1 MAKKQGT
8 KSAKKRFLIFGLIL
22 LIVAGIGVYFFTA
35 CNEKPELDDLSGSKN
50 YMCKLAGAPEEHSG
64 IDNIG
69 AVIYTLAQRDYYST
83 ESYTQVDAAMGVKQY
98 IKGGKDYKDG
108 IMIAN
113 TFSWSEA
120 SGLAAGFLPADVSLQ
135 KFYGAEKAVLRK
147 GAVTPEEWRQE
158 NWSRAGFEWNTGDP
172 YEILAKDEYQNTYG
186 VWGTEFADYIVNK
199 ETCLEVSEPVEE
211 NGLFTVTAKLDPQ
224 GATEYYVRQMVT
236 MGGLSS
242 VPEFSEVTMTLTFTE
257 DWSVQSILVEEFYST
272 KKAGISAKCS
282 STTQIVFSYDEADVD
297 VSAYEEYFCKYAD
310 ADSTGSAEQEKN
322 GLDYILSGIA
332 PILNED
338 TSLRLRADLGESS
351 LEGDLFLSLKG
362 LDIAGIAAGGDIDM
376 AQILAGIEVRA
387 KFGDLL
393 AGLCGGDIVLQYKDF
408 CGKLPL
414 AELLGSQ
421 SGGVGAQALAANA
434 AEEKPLFAVSEDWDK
449 DPSYIPAEL
458 NIGDVSVKL
467 GFSFEG
473 EGESYRWT
481 KIEAETQ
488 ALGMDIALSVEP
500 SAGEAI
506 PAPDASK
513 AVDLRPYIEE
523 ITALVQGKKYSV
535 GISYA
540 DAENHIAVSGAA
552 DIDLSQGDL
561 CIAAKVNVGLGAL
574 QIPAEVTVIGE
585 DVWLNVYGFC
595 AKTTLSELGDLLKDL
610 LSKVQ
615 MPQSEFSVSVADA
628 IAVLLNI
635 DYDKLF
641 AGLSLTDEKLAAELD
656 VSVLAET
663 VDALLGTDLGG
674 LLEKAGLSAQKLALE
689 YNKTAGAFA
698 LSFAGAELTLGAF
711 GGQIAQPE
719 NFAVTEGV
727 NFSLSGEITL
737 KDEQL
742 LPDAENNSL
751 TIGAQID
758 GEVRFAEGVQIGLHI
773 SLDDMPDVWVSYCD
787 GTITFACGDYW
798 MEVPQSEWLT
808 VVAKFSGLLGAEGE
822 NPLAPLMAVL
832 GENGL
837 NLASL
842 FEAIRISAEE
852 GGLGIMADL
861 SAWLGGNAPALDLLF
876 YSGQNG
882 LALECAS
889 MQISGVTLRG
899 MTAEIW
905 AKNGELTFPKLDAS
919 DRCEN
924 VFEFILNAY
933 TEIAQAQYIGLDFTY
948 DAPTLSVNL
957 GGHVQ
962 LAQAEDSAQVT
973 LYLDFTASIVEYTT
987 DENGAT
993 VEKGGHYLHLIIAE
1007 TPAEAEK
1014 AGASL
1019 YLTYSTVSLD
1029 ASTALR
1035 VYSPVADLFAAGKTI
1050 LPILSPLLGIS
1061 EDVYYFEFVETILSG
1076 YYESINSGIFGAM
1089 DTAQWC
1095 DLLLGIIEEY
1105 TPEDGE
1111 ASASGSASVS
1121 FGNDE
1126 SGNFVVR
1133 VGGISDGK
1141 GNIDMAVTALKNA
1154 EPVSAPADLTGY
1166 IDISSLAQLLQD
1178 FEYSYDYALEGG
1190 YRLTGTVQLDLKL
1203 GSLDIISLPVSL
1215 DIRVG
1220 FEVGDNITDR
1230 APYVYIKTFVPKKS
1244 FIVSITDA
1252 DTMTEIV
1259 IRGGNVYMLR
1269 NVGDSPV
1276 ASQDIYREFLRS
1288 VNEYH
1293 FPQFHTNKDQY
1304 YYDVTTRYTYQ
1315 TTQAEYR
1322 AMPLT
1327 EFATGGL
1334 NGILEQV
1341 YFIFNLSST
1350 VQGLIND
1357 NLPTGGESQP
1367 GTSYDAG
1374 QMVNSYVPVK
1384 EGDALTG
1391 YSMQLNLAAI
1401 AGDPDTFD
1409 TVDISIGR
1417 TYSKTVDGVDYY
1429 DLTSLNAEM
1438 DILGGIFHINMKV
1451 KHDAPGSDSQAD
1463 ALSREVIQLFEQNDI
1478 EITAGEI
1485 ASGTVNSEREWSV
1498 ERTEE
1503 QRLCT
1508 KCDSGETDHWGMSN
1522 WRYDESI
1529 KDWVQ
1534 C

>member
-1 MAKKQGT
+1 MAKKQKA

-69 AVIYTLAQRDYYST
+69 AVIYTLARRDYYST

-147 GAVTPEEWRQE
+147 GAVTPEEWKQE

-257 DWSVQSILVEEFYST
+257 DWSVQSILVEESYST

-282 STTQIVFSYDEADVD
+282 STTQIAFSYDEADVD
-297 VSAYEEYFCKYAD
+297 VSAYEEYFSKYAD
-310 ADSTGSAEQEKN
+310 ADSTGSAEQEKS

-338 TSLRLRADLGESS
+338 TSLRLRADFGESL

-421 SGGVGAQALAANA
+421 SGGTGAQVLAADA
-434 AEEKPLFAVSEDWDK
+434 AEEKPLFAVSEDWNK
-449 DPSYIPAEL
+449 DPAYIPAEL

-500 SAGEAI
+500 SAGETI

-523 ITALVQGKKYSV
+523 IAALVQGKKYSV

-540 DAENHIAVSGAA
+540 DAENHIAVSGTV

-561 CIAAKVNVGLGAL
+561 RIAAKVNVGLGAL
-574 QIPAEVTVIGE
+574 QIPAEVTVIGR

-610 LSKVQ
+610 LSDVQ

-628 IAVLLNI
+628 LAVLLNI

-663 VDALLGTDLGG
+663 ADALLGTDLGG

-689 YNKTAGAFA
+689 YDKTAGAFA

-719 NFAVTEGV
+719 KFAVTEGV
-727 NFSLSGEITL
+727 DFTLSGEITL

-773 SLDDMPDVWVSYCD
+773 SLDDLPDVWVSYCD

-837 NLASL
+837 DLASL
-842 FEAIRISAEE
+842 FEAIRISTEE
-852 GGLGIMADL
+852 GGLGIMANL
-861 SAWLGGNAPALDLLF
+861 SAWLGGNAPALDLLL

-882 LALECAS
+882 LAFDCAS
-889 MQISGVTLRG
+889 MQFSGVTLRG

-905 AKNGELTFPKLDAS
+905 AENGELTFPKLDAS

-948 DAPTLSVNL
+948 DAPTLSVDL
-957 GGHVQ
+957 GGRVQ

-1029 ASTALR
+1029 ADMALR

-1061 EDVYYFEFVETILSG
+1061 EDVYYFEFVEAILGG
-1076 YYESINSGIFGAM
+1076 YYESINSGIFGVM
-1089 DTAQWC
+1089 DTERWC

-1105 TPEDGE
+1105 TPEDG
-1111 ASASGSASVS
+1111 AVSASGSASVS
-1121 FGNDE
+1121 FGSDE

-1141 GNIDMAVTALKNA
+1141 GDIDMAITALKNA

-1178 FEYSYDYALEGG
+1178 FEYSYNYALGGG

-1334 NGILEQV
+1334 NGILDQV

-1357 NLPTGGESQP
+1357 NLPTGGESQS

-1374 QMVNSYVPVK
+1374 QMVNSYYPVK
-1384 EGDALTG
+1384 DGEALTG

-1401 AGDPDTFD
+1401 AGDDTFD
-1409 TVDISIGR
+1409 TVDITIGR

-1485 ASGTVNSEREWSV
+1485 ASGMVNSEREWSV

>member
-172 YEILAKDEYQNTYG
+172 YEILAKNEYQNTYG
-186 VWGTEFADYIVNK
+186 VWGTEFADYVVNK

-211 NGLFTVTAKLDPQ
+211 NGLYTVTAKLDPQ

-257 DWSVQSILVEEFYST
+257 DWSVQSILVEESYST

-282 STTQIVFSYDEADVD
+282 STTQIAFSYDEADVD

-310 ADSTGSAEQEKN
+310 ADSTGSAEQEKS

-338 TSLRLRADLGESS
+338 TSVRLRADLGESS

-421 SGGVGAQALAANA
+421 SGGTGAQALAADA
-434 AEEKPLFAVSEDWDK
+434 AEEKPLFAVSEDWNK
-449 DPSYIPAEL
+449 DPAYIPAEL

-540 DAENHIAVSGAA
+540 DAENHIAVSGTAA
-552 DIDLSQGDL
+552 VDLSQGDL
-561 CIAAKVNVGLGAL
+561 RIAAKVNVGLGAL
-574 QIPAEVTVIGE
+574 QIPAEVTVIGQ

-610 LSKVQ
+610 LSGVQ
-615 MPQSEFSVSVADA
+615 MPQTEFSVSVADA

-674 LLEKAGLSAQKLALE
+674 LLEKAGLSAQALALE

-711 GGQIAQPE
+711 GGQIVPPE
-719 NFAVTEGV
+719 NFAVTQGV
-727 NFSLSGEITL
+727 NFSLSGEISL

-742 LPDAENNSL
+742 FPDAENNSL
-751 TIGAQID
+751 TIDAHID
-758 GEVRFAEGVQIGLHI
+758 GEVRFADGIQIGLHI
-773 SLDDMPDVWVSYCD
+773 SLDDLPDVWVSYCD
-787 GTITFACGDYW
+787 GTITFVCGEYW
-798 MEVPQSEWLT
+798 MEVAQNEWQT
-808 VVAKFSGLLGAEGE
+808 VVSKFSALLGAEVD

-837 NLASL
+837 NLTSL
-842 FEAIRISAEE
+842 FDAIKISVEE
-852 GGLGIMADL
+852 GGLGIMVDL
-861 SAWLGGNAPALDLLF
+861 SAWLDENAPALDLLL

-882 LALECAS
+882 PAFECAS
-889 MQISGVTLRG
+889 MQFSGVTLNH
-899 MTAEIW
+899 MTAEVW

-933 TEIAQAQYIGLDFTY
+933 TEIAQTQYIGLDFTY
-948 DAPTLSVNL
+948 EAPSLSVDL
-957 GGHVQ
+957 GGRVQ
-962 LAQAEDSAQVT
+962 LAQAEESAQVT

-987 DENGAT
+987 DENGAK

-1105 TPEDGE
+1105 TPEDGA
-1111 ASASGSASVS
+1111 ASTGSSASVS
-1121 FGNDE
+1121 FGSDE

-1141 GNIDMAVTALKNA
+1141 GNIDMAITALKNA

-1178 FEYSYDYALEGG
+1178 FEYAYGYAETGG
-1190 YRLTGTVQLDLKL
+1190 YRLTGTVQLDVLSIL
-1203 GSLDIISLPVSL
+1203 SLPVSIDL
-1215 DIRVG
+1215 RVG
-1220 FEVGDNITDR
+1220 FEKGESESIVDR
-1230 APYVYIKTFVPKKS
+1230 APYVYVKTFVPKM
-1244 FIVSITDA
+1244 FGIIDA

-1259 IRGGNVYMLR
+1259 VRGGNVYMLR

-1341 YFIFNLSST
+1341 YYIFNLNSFT
-1350 VQGLIND
+1350 QGLINAA
-1357 NLPTGGESQP
+1357 LPEGETP

-1401 AGDPDTFD
+1401 AGDDTFD
-1409 TVDISIGR
+1409 TVDIKIGR

-1429 DLTSLNAEM
+1429 DLTSLNVQM
-1438 DILGGIFHINMKV
+1438 GILDGFININMKV

-1508 KCDSGETDHWGMSN
+1508 KCDSGETNHWGMSN

>member
-1 MAKKQGT
+1 MAKKQRT

-69 AVIYTLAQRDYYST
+69 AVIYTLAQREFYST
-83 ESYTQVDAAMGVKQY
+83 QSYTQVDAAMGVKQY

-199 ETCLEVSEPVEE
+199 ETCLEVSEPAEE
-211 NGLFTVTAKLDPQ
+211 NGIYTVTAKLDPQ

-257 DWSVQSILVEEFYST
+257 DWSVQSILVEESYST

-297 VSAYEEYFCKYAD
+297 VSAYEEYFSKYAD
-310 ADSTGSAEQEKN
+310 ADSTGSAEQEKS

-338 TSLRLRADLGESS
+338 TSLRLRADLGESL

-421 SGGVGAQALAANA
+421 SGGTGAQALAADA
-434 AEEKPLFAVSEDWDK
+434 AEEKPLFAVSEDWNK
-449 DPSYIPAEL
+449 DPAYIPAEL

-500 SAGEAI
+500 SAGEPI

-523 ITALVQGKKYSV
+523 IAALVQGKKYSV

-540 DAENHIAVSGAA
+540 VAANHIAVSGTV

-561 CIAAKVNVGLGAL
+561 RIAAKVNVGLGAL
-574 QIPAEVTVIGE
+574 QIPAEVTVIGQ

-595 AKTTLSELGDLLKDL
+595 AKTTLLELGDLLKDL
-610 LSKVQ
+610 LSDVQ

-663 VDALLGTDLGG
+663 ADALLGTDLGG

-689 YNKTAGAFA
+689 YDKTAGAFA

-727 NFSLSGEITL
+727 DFTLSGEITL

-751 TIGAQID
+751 TIGAHIK

-773 SLDDMPDVWVSYCD
+773 SLDDLPDVWVSYCD

-798 MEVPQSEWLT
+798 MEVAQNEWQT
-808 VVAKFSGLLGAEGE
+808 VVSKFSALLGAESE

-837 NLASL
+837 DLASL

-852 GGLGIMADL
+852 GGLGIMANL
-861 SAWLGGNAPALDLLF
+861 SAWLGGNAPALDLLL

-882 LALECAS
+882 LAFDCAS
-889 MQISGVTLRG
+889 MQFSGVTLRG

-905 AKNGELTFPKLDAS
+905 AENGELTFPKLDAS

-948 DAPTLSVNL
+948 DAPTLSVDL
-957 GGHVQ
+957 GGRVQ

-1029 ASTALR
+1029 ADTALR

-1076 YYESINSGIFGAM
+1076 YHESINSGIFGAM

-1105 TPEDGE
+1105 TPEDGA

-1121 FGNDE
+1121 FGGDE

-1141 GNIDMAVTALKNA
+1141 GNIDMAITALKNA

-1178 FEYSYDYALEGG
+1178 FEYSYNYALGGG

-1334 NGILEQV
+1334 NGILDQV

-1357 NLPTGGESQP
+1357 NLPTGGESQS

-1374 QMVNSYVPVK
+1374 QMVNSYSPVYDG
-1384 EGDALTG
+1384 ETLTG

-1401 AGDPDTFD
+1401 AGDDTFD
-1409 TVDISIGR
+1409 TVDITIGR

-1485 ASGTVNSEREWSV
+1485 ASGMVNSEREWSV

>member
-1 MAKKQGT
+1 MAKKQKA

-35 CNEKPELDDLSGSKN
+35 CNEKPDLDDLSGSKN

-69 AVIYTLAQRDYYST
+69 AVIYTLARRDYYST

-147 GAVTPEEWRQE
+147 GAVTPEEWKQE

-199 ETCLEVSEPVEE
+199 ETCLEVSEPAEE
-211 NGLFTVTAKLDPQ
+211 NGIYTVTAKLDPQ

-257 DWSVQSILVEEFYST
+257 DWSVQSILVEESYST

-297 VSAYEEYFCKYAD
+297 VSAYEEYFSKYAD
-310 ADSTGSAEQEKN
+310 ADSTGSAEQEKS

-332 PILNED
+332 TILNED
-338 TSLRLRADLGESS
+338 TSLRLRADLGESL

-421 SGGVGAQALAANA
+421 SGGTGAQALAADA
-434 AEEKPLFAVSEDWDK
+434 AEEKPLFAVSEDWNK
-449 DPSYIPAEL
+449 DPAYIPAEL

-500 SAGEAI
+500 SAGEPI

-540 DAENHIAVSGAA
+540 DAENHIAVSGTV

-561 CIAAKVNVGLGAL
+561 RIAAKVNVGLGAL
-574 QIPAEVTVIGE
+574 QIPAEVTVIGR

-610 LSKVQ
+610 LSDVQ
-615 MPQSEFSVSVADA
+615 MPQAELSVSVADA
-628 IAVLLNI
+628 LAVLLNI

-663 VDALLGTDLGG
+663 ADALLGTDLGG
-674 LLEKAGLSAQKLALE
+674 LLENAGLSAQTLALE

-727 NFSLSGEITL
+727 DFTLSGEITL

-751 TIGAQID
+751 TIGAHIK

-773 SLDDMPDVWVSYCD
+773 CLDDMPDVWVSYCD

-837 NLASL
+837 DLASL

-852 GGLGIMADL
+852 GGLGIMANL
-861 SAWLGGNAPALDLLF
+861 SAWLGGNAPALDLLL

-882 LALECAS
+882 LAFDCAS
-889 MQISGVTLRG
+889 MQFSGVTLRG

-905 AKNGELTFPKLDAS
+905 AENGELTFPKLDAS

-948 DAPTLSVNL
+948 DAPTLSVDL
-957 GGHVQ
+957 GGRVQ

-1029 ASTALR
+1029 ADTALR

-1061 EDVYYFEFVETILSG
+1061 EDVYYFEFVETILGG
-1076 YYESINSGIFGAM
+1076 YYESINSGIFGVM
-1089 DTAQWC
+1089 DTGRWC

-1105 TPEDGE
+1105 TPEDGA
-1111 ASASGSASVS
+1111 ASAGGSASVS
-1121 FGNDE
+1121 FGSDE

-1141 GNIDMAVTALKNA
+1141 GDIDMAITALKNA

-1178 FEYSYDYALEGG
+1178 FEYSYNYALGGG
-1190 YRLTGTVQLDLKL
+1190 YRLTGTVQLDVL
-1203 GSLDIISLPVSL
+1203 GILSLPVSL
-1215 DIRVG
+1215 DLRVG
-1220 FEVGDNITDR
+1220 FEKGESESIVDR
-1230 APYVYIKTFVPKKS
+1230 APYVYVKTFVPKM
-1244 FIVSITDA
+1244 FGIIDA

-1259 IRGGNVYMLR
+1259 VRGGNVYILR
-1269 NVGDSPV
+1269 NIGESPIE
-1276 ASQDIYREFLRS
+1276 SLSFYREYTRTEKESHGIWHLF
-1288 VNEYH
+1288 NK
-1293 FPQFHTNKDQY
+1293 KDQY
-1304 YYDVTTRYTYQ
+1304 YYDVTTRYTYE

-1322 AMPLT
+1322 AMTLAD
-1327 EFATGGL
+1327 FAAGGL
-1334 NGILEQV
+1334 NGILDQV
-1341 YFIFNLSST
+1341 YYIFNLNSFT
-1350 VQGLIND
+1350 QGLINAA
-1357 NLPTGGESQP
+1357 LPEGETP

-1374 QMVNSYVPVK
+1374 QMVNSYSPVYDG
-1384 EGDALTG
+1384 ESLTG

-1401 AGDPDTFD
+1401 AGDDTFD
-1409 TVDISIGR
+1409 TVDIKIGR

-1429 DLTSLNAEM
+1429 DLTSLNVQM
-1438 DILGGIFHINMKV
+1438 GILDGFININMKV

-1463 ALSREVIQLFEQNDI
+1463 ALSREVIQMLEQNGV
-1478 EITAGEI
+1478 EIVSGEI
-1485 ASGTVNSEREWSV
+1485 ASGTVYSEREWSV

-1503 QRLCT
+1503 ERLCT
-1508 KCDSGETDHWGMSN
+1508 DCDADETNRWGTFC
-1522 WRYDESI
+1522 WRLDETTGV
-1529 KDWVQ
+1529 WVQ